1 MKIISSYKDYY
12 DYLQGIYGVDD
23 KLILNRQE
31 ETPRTFDINDYSVMG
46 EFTRKIKGIPQ
57 YEYYSDFQVV
67 RFSIADYLVEGM
79 TYQGRIL
86 FGEELEFLSVE
97 TTKLAYYE
105 KYPERDKRN
114 SNLIESPKYYY
125 IDNTFKPYVSK
136 YSTNYSRVGVLKV
149 PVKYKPEFSPNIKE
163 NAPIILYG
171 QGNIE
176 ANRKVY
182 KSPILSSYRINKVF
196 DPHSIWVLLSGWL
209 GERLNVPIPDN
220 MSNKEKIQA
229 AGFDL
234 KTSFRKM

>member
-31 ETPRTFDINDYSVMG
+31 ETPKTFMIDDYIVRG
-46 EFTRKIKGIPQ
+46 EPTGKLKGIQQ
-57 YEYYSDFQVV
+57 YEFYSDFQVV
-67 RFSIADYLVEGM
+67 SFSIADYKVEGM
-79 TYQGRIL
+79 TYQGRVL
-86 FGEELEFLSVE
+86 FGEELEFLNVKKE
-97 TTKLAYYE
+97 TLNYTQKLDE
-105 KYPERDKRN
+105 N
-114 SNLIESPKYYY
+114 YYY
-125 IDNTFKPYVSK
+125 IDNINDPIKGRNFYNNKFY
-136 YSTNYSRVGVLKV
+136 RVKVLKA
-149 PVKYKPEFSPNIKE
+149 PAKYKPGFSPNIKE
-163 NAPIILYG
+163 NTPIILYG

-196 DPHSIWVLLSGWL
+196 DPHTMWVLLSGWL
-209 GERLNVPIPDN
+209 GERLNTPIPDN

>member
-31 ETPRTFDINDYSVMG
+31 ETPKTFMIDDYIVRG
-46 EFTRKIKGIPQ
+46 EPAGKLKGIQQ
-57 YEYYSDFQVV
+57 YEFYSDFQVV
-67 RFSIADYLVEGM
+67 RFSIADYKVEGM
-79 TYQGRIL
+79 TYQGKIL
-86 FGEELEFLSVE
+86 YGEELEFLNVRKD
-97 TTKLAYYE
+97 TLAYYE
-105 KYPERDKRN
+105 RNPLKDKEFI
-114 SNLIESPKYYY
+114 SSSKYYY
-125 IDNTFKPYVSK
+125 IDNTNITYKNGSHPRVSILAQPMK
-136 YSTNYSRVGVLKV
+136 YRHD
-149 PVKYKPEFSPNIKE
+149 FSPNIKE
-163 NAPIILYG
+163 NSPILLLNKITPL
-171 QGNIE
+171 NT
-176 ANRKVY
+176 KTSY